1 MTPRIGDTVMMSTE
15 QIAASTSAPW
25 VLMTLGLIAVGIC
38 LMLNPRRVPESLCAL
53 LILLTPLMYNVFM
66 PRSVLGVR
74 GLTLGNLLFMI
85 AFLLL
90 FIRIAGTGRVF
101 GLIRVFLSVPLLLMM
116 AAYTFGV
123 GITFFAD
130 EQHPYYASGGTMTDL
145 IMLEMLK
152 PMQMMIIGWLAM
164 LVCFMRGGKQY
175 IQRVLLLGP
184 VVLFPVVVAFTAM
197 GGEGDLYAGRDALS
211 WNLRLHANQVGAIG
225 VYFLVLAL
233 MMREHAWPLVR
244 SLAIF
249 CSLGLV
255 ALSFSRIAFLSTII
269 MLGLLFFKIN
279 RTERRILIVG
289 LFVTVLTF
297 AGDWAYR
304 LQSGI
309 ELDNTQG
316 VVAVR
321 QLGAEGVD
329 LNEVSAGRIEDI
341 WLPALAMIEQKP
353 WTGYGVGTPVVTPRY
368 GFIVAHNAYITVL
381 LELGII
387 GALALA
393 NLLFFAFKDA
403 FARNSDLFYV
413 LVALCLL
420 TLTGHQFYPYHST
433 HILWVVYGMALAER
447 YGYAFRQRADES
459 TQAAAAAYG
468 HPASSA

>member
-1 MTPRIGDTVMMSTE
+1 MQMSTE
-15 QIAASTSAPW
+15 QVAASISAPW
-25 VLMTLGLIAVGIC
+25 VLMTLGLIAVGIG
-38 LMLNPRRVPESLCAL
+38 LMLNPRRVPESLLAL
-53 LILLTPLMYNVFM
+53 LILLTPMMYNIYM

-90 FIRIAGTGRVF
+90 CVRIAGSGRVF
-101 GLIRVFLSVPLLLMM
+101 GLVRAFLSVPLLLMM
-116 AAYTFGV
+116 AAYAFGF

-130 EQHPYYASGGTMTDL
+130 ERHPFYASGGSITDL

-164 LVCFMRGGKQY
+164 LVCFMQGGKQY

-184 VVLFPVVVAFTAM
+184 VVLLPVVVVFTAM
-197 GGEGDLYAGRDALS
+197 GGEGDLYRGRDALS
-211 WNLRLHANQVGAIG
+211 WYLRLHANQVGAIG

-244 SLAIF
+244 NLAIF

-255 ALSFSRIAFLSTII
+255 ALSFSRIAFLTTIV
-269 MLGLLFFKIN
+269 MLGLLFFRIN
-279 RTERRILIVG
+279 RAERRILIAA
-289 LFVTVLTF
+289 LFVAVLVF

-304 LQSGI
+304 LQTGI
-309 ELDNTQG
+309 DLDNMQG
-316 VVAVR
+316 VVSVR

-329 LNEVSAGRIEDI
+329 LNEVSAGRVEDI
-341 WLPALAMIEQKP
+341 WLPALEMIEQKP
-353 WTGYGVGTPVVTPRY
+353 WTGHGVGTPVVAPRY
-368 GFIVAHNAYITVL
+368 GFIAAHNAYITIL

-387 GALALA
+387 GALALV
-393 NLLFFAFKDA
+393 NLLFFAFKDS
-403 FARNSDLFYV
+403 FARNRDLFYV
-413 LVALCLL
+413 LVTLCLL

-447 YGYAFRQRADES
+447 YGFAFRQRASET
-459 TQAAAAAYG
+459 TQPTAAAYG